1 MPDRLKDDFGQP
13 GLPGSHM
20 AFLWCHIKLA
30 VKINIEVSNVTEL
43 CSKETP
49 MAEINLMGNTK
60 HTDACY
66 I

>member
-1 MPDRLKDDFGQP
+1 
-13 GLPGSHM
+13 M